1 MSDNLRR
8 YRAIHDALRQW
19 YPGEPSGNR
28 DRYLTTLAALISG
41 IVASRSSQLPQI
53 ATKVPDGN
61 KPESRVKRYSR
72 WVGNER
78 VTETLYFLPYAEM
91 LLACLAL
98 ETLVLVIDGSGVG
111 RGCVALMVHV
121 VYQGRALPVAW
132 LVHEGKK
139 GHVPEAMHIALVKQ
153 VQEIIPLGATV
164 VFLGDGEFD
173 GPDLQQ
179 ELDEE

>member
-8 YRAIHDALRQW
+8 YRAIHDALRPW

-61 KPESRVKRYSR
+61 QPESRVKRYSR
-72 WVGNER
+72 WVSNAR
-78 VTETLYFLPYAEM
+78 LTETLYFLPYAEM

-121 VYQGRALPVAW
+121 VYQGRALPVAC
-132 LVHEGKK
+132 LVREGKK
-139 GHVPEAMHIALVKQ
+139 GHVPEAMHIA
-153 VQEIIPLGATV
+153 
-164 VFLGDGEFD
+164 
-173 GPDLQQ
+173 
-179 ELDEE
+179 